1 MCFHISSVLCL
12 VHPRKSFDT
21 DPLNFSASRSAALAV
36 ELVFTLILYFEC
48 ICVYYIYIYLYL
60 ICACFVGRST
70 PDFSS
75 FGYFHVSAGNLATF
89 VASCATLIV

>member
-48 ICVYYIYIYLYL
+48 ICVYNIYIYLYL

-70 PDFSS
+70 PDF
-75 FGYFHVSAGNLATF
+75 FIRLFPR
-89 VASCATLIV
+89 